1 MNIFRDIS
9 EIRRDDNTYITLGTF
24 DGVHLGHQ
32 KIIGKLIER
41 ANGAGGR
48 NFVVTFDPHPRNVIS
63 NNSDFKIL
71 STPPEKA
78 VVLEKLG
85 IRNLLII
92 NFTKEFSQN
101 TAEDFF
107 KRYIID
113 AIGIREIVIG
123 YDHHFGKGRGGDEST
138 LRDMGNQFGFN
149 VETVDAFM
157 LNGDII
163 SSTKIRKALS
173 SGDITTAHKFLGR
186 NYGFSGKVIEGD
198 KRGRDL
204 GFPTANIKIDYE
216 EKLLPAIGIYVV
228 EVLVGDDHYFGL
240 LSIGK
245 RPTFYNSGKIIPEV
259 FIYDFDKDIY
269 DKEIKILI
277 IERLRGEEKFSS
289 ADELIRQMNIDKKN
303 GFKIIRNLEPVIKN

>member
-1 MNIFRDIS
+1 MNIFHDIS
-9 EIRRDDNTYITLGTF
+9 EIGRDENTFITLGTF

-41 ANGAGGR
+41 ANKVNGR

-78 VVLEKLG
+78 AVLEKLG

-138 LRDMGNQFGFN
+138 LRDMGRQFGFN

-157 LNGDII
+157 LDGDII

-173 SGDITTAHKFLGR
+173 AGEITTTHKFLGR
-186 NYGFSGKVIEGD
+186 NYEFSGNVIEGD
-198 KRGRDL
+198 RRGRDL
-204 GFPTANIKIDYE
+204 GFPTANIKVDNE

-228 EVLVGDDHYFGL
+228 EVFVGDDHYFGL
-240 LSIGK
+240 LSIGR

-259 FIYDFDKDIY
+259 FIYDFDKNIY

-289 ADELIRQMNIDKKN
+289 ADELIEQMNIDKKN
-303 GFKIIRNLEPVIKN
+303 GFRIIRNLEPVNKN